1 MAYGIDRH
9 MAYGTA
15 RHPWVSCHIN
25 WVILNNNVV
34 KRVPASITIMV
45 AWNKF
50 HQISG
55 FIFTLGQRNSLC
67 KKVKKVG
74 SGISTWDWISA
85 NGWMCESGRW
95 KYLLRS
101 PSWSACWCTFSLFL
115 QSPLN
120 VKLFLVHQIMVIVRS
135 VHTSYLSF
143 LDAEAS
149 PALVL

>member
-1 MAYGIDRH
+1 
-9 MAYGTA
+9 
-15 RHPWVSCHIN
+15 
-25 WVILNNNVV
+25 
-34 KRVPASITIMV
+34 MV

-101 PSWSACWCTFSLFL
+101 PSWSACWCTFSLSL

-120 VKLFLVHQIMVIVRS
+120 VKRFSVHQIMVIVRS
-135 VHTSYLSF
+135 VVSTHLMDKKVKGDYSKTSIHNQQFRDQNQFAMFGMKSNHSELKWKDDF
-143 LDAEAS
+143 ECD
-149 PALVL
+149 